1 METVGRLYK
10 DMAARTGGDI
20 YLGVVGPV
28 RTGKS
33 TFIKRFM
40 DVLVLPNMEDGMRRE
55 RATDELPQ
63 SAAGRTIMT
72 TEPKFIPEQAAQI
85 TLGGVSNT
93 RVRLID
99 CVGYIIPS
107 ALGYIEENQPRMVKT
122 PWYEEEIPFNMAAEE
137 GTRRVIT
144 EHSTVGLVI
153 TTDGSITDLPR
164 EEYAVAEQRVVKEL
178 QSLGKPF
185 TVLLNAVDPHA
196 QATQQLASRLSKDYG
211 VPVVPINCQTMT
223 EKEILQVLEALL
235 SQFPVCQVGLALPRW
250 LMELEH
256 THPVRCAV
264 LDTAKSACAQ
274 VHRVGEI
281 EQISHA
287 LRQCEY
293 VTSAVVDEVDM
304 GCGIANMTVTL
315 LPELFYG
322 ILSETTGLSISDEG
336 ALMAAMM
343 EMAVI
348 SKKYEKIRA
357 ALEQAEETG
366 YGIVMPDMEE
376 MTLEE
381 PQIIRQSGRYGVR
394 LRASAPSIHL
404 MKAQIETEVSPIVGT
419 ERQSEELVNY
429 LLGQFEEEP
438 TKIWDSNIFGTS
450 LYGLVNEGLH
460 NKLLHMPEEA
470 RLKLKE
476 TVERIINEGCNGLI
490 CIIV

>member
-1 METVGRLYK
+1 METANRLYK

-40 DVLVLPNMEDGMRRE
+40 DVLVLPHMEDGVRRE

-85 TLGGVSNT
+85 ALDGVSNM

-99 CVGYIIPS
+99 CVGYIVPS

-144 EHSTVGLVI
+144 DHSTVGLVI

-164 EEYAVAEQRVVKEL
+164 EEYAVAEERVVKEL
-178 QSLGKPF
+178 KALDKPF
-185 TVLLNAVDPHA
+185 TVLLNAMDPHA
-196 QATQQLASRLSKDYG
+196 PSTVQLAARLSEAYG

-223 EKEILQVLEALL
+223 EQEIRQVLEALL
-235 SQFPVCQVGLALPRW
+235 SQFPVCQVGLVLPRW
-250 LMELEH
+250 LMRLER

-264 LDTAKSACAQ
+264 MNTAKEACAA
-274 VHRVGEI
+274 VERVG
-281 EQISHA
+281 QIGEVAKA
-287 LRQCEY
+287 LNRCEY
-293 VTSAVVDEVDM
+293 VAAAVTDEVDL
-304 GCGIANMTVTL
+304 GSGIATLTVTL
-315 LPELFYG
+315 QPELFFG
-322 ILSETTGLSISDEG
+322 ILSDATGMTIPDEG
-336 ALMAAMM
+336 ALMAGMI
-343 EMAVI
+343 EMAATC
-348 SKKYEKIRA
+348 KKYEKIRA
-357 ALEQAEETG
+357 ALEQAEQTG
-366 YGIVMPDMEE
+366 YGIVMPEMEE

-419 ERQSEELVNY
+419 ERQSEELVSY
-429 LLGQFEEEP
+429 LLGQFEENP
-438 TKIWDSNIFGTS
+438 AKIWDSNIFGTS